1 MSIDNRKELI
11 VSAIKNGT
19 VIDHIPS
26 DKVFK
31 VLRILNM
38 ESATQQ
44 ILFGVNLDSKKYGK
58 KGIVKVQDK
67 FFEIDEINKIALVA
81 PTATIIVIKDFE
93 VIEKYQVSIPKS
105 IVGITKCFNPK
116 CITNF
121 EQVTTKFEVVS
132 NEENDVNLVCHY
144 CEKITKKEHIQFL

>member
-1 MSIDNRKELI
+1 MSQENRKELI
-11 VSAIKNGT
+11 VSAIENGT

-31 VLRILNM
+31 VMRILNL
-38 ESATQQ
+38 ETAKQQ
-44 ILFGVNLDSKKYGK
+44 ILFGVNLESKKFGK

-67 FFEIDEINKIALVA
+67 FFEVDEINKIALVA
-81 PTATIIVIKDFE
+81 PTATIIVIRNFE
-93 VIEKYQVSIPKS
+93 VVEKHQVTIPQSIT
-105 IVGITKCFNPK
+105 GITKCFNPK

-121 EQVTTKFEVVS
+121 EPVTTKFDVVAD
-132 NEENDVNLVCHY
+132 EKNDVSLVCHY

>member
-121 EQVTTKFEVVS
+121 EQVTTKFDVVS

>member
-26 DKVFK
+26 DRVFK

-58 KGIVKVQDK
+58 KGIVKVQDM

-93 VIEKYQVSIPKS
+93 VIEKFQVSIPKS

-121 EQVTTKFEVVS
+121 EQVTTKFDVVS

-144 CEKITKKEHIQFL
+144 CEKIKKKEHIQFL

>member
-1 MSIDNRKELI
+1 MNSENRKELI

-26 DKVFK
+26 AKVFK
-31 VLRILNM
+31 VLRILNL
-38 ESATQQ
+38 EIATQQ
-44 ILFGVNLDSKKYGK
+44 ILFGVNLDSKKFGK

-67 FFEIDEINKIALVA
+67 FFETDEINKISLVA
-81 PTATIIVIKDFE
+81 PTATIIIIKDFE
-93 VIEKYQVSIPKS
+93 VVEKYHVSIPEK
-105 IVGITKCFNPK
+105 IEGITKCFNPK

-121 EQVTTKFEVVS
+121 EQVTTKFDVSLSES
-132 NEENDVNLVCHY
+132 NEVQLTCKY

>member
-1 MSIDNRKELI
+1 MSEQNRKELV

-31 VLRILNM
+31 VLRILNI
-38 ESATQQ
+38 ETAKQQ

-58 KGIVKVQDK
+58 KGIIKLQDK
-67 FFEIDEINKIALVA
+67 YFELDEINKIALVA
-81 PTATIIVIKDFE
+81 PSATIIVIKDFE
-93 VIEKYQVSIPKS
+93 VVEKYQVSIPKE

-121 EQVTTKFEVVS
+121 EQVTTKF
-132 NEENDVNLVCHY
+132 DVNLSENNEVQLVCHY

>member
-26 DKVFK
+26 DRVFK

-58 KGIVKVQDK
+58 KGIVKVQDM

-121 EQVTTKFEVVS
+121 EQVTTKFDVVS

-144 CEKITKKEHIQFL
+144 CEEITKKEHIQFL

>member
-1 MSIDNRKELI
+1 MNKDNRKELV
-11 VSAIKNGT
+11 VSAIENGT

-26 DKVFK
+26 NKVFQ
-31 VLRILNM
+31 VLRILNF

-67 FFEIDEINKIALVA
+67 FFATDEINKIALVA
-81 PTATIIVIKDFE
+81 PSATIIVIKNFD
-93 VIEKYQVSIPKS
+93 VVEKYQVSIPKS

-121 EQVTTKFEVVS
+121 EQVTTKFEVNLS
-132 NEENDVNLVCHY
+132 ENNEVQLVCHY
-144 CEKITKKEHIQFL
+144 CEKITKKEHIHFL